1 MSDTYSTTPPVGDY
15 PAGGGGAHTDG
26 GSTADTAKEQA
37 SHVADGAK
45 EAGAKVAGTAK
56 EEGAK
61 VVIEAKTQ
69 VKDLFEQ
76 TKGELAD
83 QAGTQQ
89 QRVASGLHSISDEL
103 GEMGSNAP
111 GGVASDLV
119 QQAASRVGS
128 VASWLEQRDP
138 GSLLDDVRT
147 FAFQRPGTFIAIAA
161 GAGILAGRLAR
172 SAKSVAADSAASTA
186 STPSTPAPST
196 YTAPATTGTAYTEG
210 VVPVATGTAGT
221 VGLGGTTGYADTT
234 GLADDGATGSYPDG
248 QYPVDDTVL
257 GEPRLGENRP

>member
-15 PAGGGGAHTDG
+15 SAGGGAPTDG
-26 GSTADTAKEQA
+26 GSTTDTAKEQA

-61 VVIEAKTQ
+61 VVTEAKTQ

-147 FAFQRPGTFIAIAA
+147 FARQRPGTFIAIAA

-172 SAKSVAADSAASTA
+172 SAKSVAADSASSTA
-186 STPSTPAPST
+186 SSPAPST
-196 YTAPATTGTAYTEG
+196 YTAPATTGTAYTES

-234 GLADDGATGSYPDG
+234 GLADDGVTGSYPDG